1 MNLNQTTNNGDKLIA
16 CEKKIEKMTLRVF
29 ILRNKQINLSNK
41 IDKKEEKLNKQK
53 VKYAEIKER
62 QSIQSSKIEA
72 TSAKQQQKSAE
83 MAAKQEA
90 KAAEMVA
97 KEQSKAAKE
106 QAKATKEQAKATKE
120 QAKATKE
127 QAKATKT
134 AERIAKEEARA
145 SKSAERAAAK
155 EIKTYISTA
164 THLQTVSKLS
174 NEYIIHISNSN
185 DISIDNL
192 LRINGYRIQEE
203 QPTGWDISTFKSR
216 FIQDFGSTNWL
227 KGMQN
232 QSKSISSAFYRMCP
246 ESSTSRS
253 KITRKL
259 CGIPSF
265 VKSNSTSK
273 YIFDANLYLD
283 F

>member
-97 KEQSKAAKE
+97 KEQAKAAKE
-106 QAKATKEQAKATKE
+106 QAEMATKEQAKAS
-120 QAKATKE
+120 
-127 QAKATKT
+127 KT

-145 SKSAERAAAK
+145 SKAAERAAAK

-203 QPTGWDISTFKSR
+203 QPTGWVISTFKSR

-232 QSKSISSAFYRMCP
+232 QSNSISSAFYRMCP